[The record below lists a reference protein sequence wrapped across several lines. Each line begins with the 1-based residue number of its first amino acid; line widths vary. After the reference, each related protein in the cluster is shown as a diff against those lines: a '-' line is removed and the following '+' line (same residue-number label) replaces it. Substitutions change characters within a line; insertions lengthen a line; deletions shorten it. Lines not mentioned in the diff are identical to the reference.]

1 MSVSERLFKKEYYLL
16 YFSVFLIIT
25 GSLIVVFDEA
35 GYLMK
40 KRGLEL
46 DNLDGL
52 LPATG
57 PHSYINETLRMRIN
71 RDYNYLTI
79 LGTGITSVGFW
90 MLSLSLMILGLID
103 TELSE
108 KIRLALIVGA
118 IVVMIL
124 VAYGLYSIT
133 FSITAGIQG
142 QGR

>member
-1 MSVSERLFKKEYYLL
+1 M
-16 YFSVFLIIT
+16 
-25 GSLIVVFDEA
+25 GSLIIVFDQA

-46 DNLDGL
+46 DRLEGT
-52 LPATG
+52 LPDTG
-57 PHSYINETLRMRIN
+57 PHSYANETERMRIN
-71 RDYNYLTI
+71 RLYNYLEP
-79 LGTGITSVGFW
+79 LGEGIMSTGFW
-90 MLSLSLMILGLID
+90 ILSLSLIILSLID

-108 KIRLALIVGA
+108 KIRLALVVGA

-142 QGR
+142 QGS